1 MYSAC
6 LFDRVFNFRLD
17 FGILPLGISP
27 QFNFE
32 SLILIYLFFVHPG
45 SFQFV
50 FFILTLR
57 VEQKKHLFINI
68 IINTTS
74 GDFKSCPFD
83 VGAEC

>member
-1 MYSAC
+1 MYAAC

-17 FGILPLGISP
+17 FGSLPLGISP
-27 QFNFE
+27 QFSFE
-32 SLILIYLFFVHPG
+32 LLTFIYLFFVHPG

-50 FFILTLR
+50 FFIFTFR
-57 VEQKKHLFINI
+57 VEQKKHLFIN

-74 GDFKSCPFD
+74 GDFKSCPFE